1 MKRLFLAAIALGLAY
16 GAWILTKPAAPPK
29 PTLIDYERGMA
40 SRTLA
45 AKLGEAGVAD
55 PIAFQLARLVRFD
68 KRLQAGEYR
77 FEKPATAFQVVD
89 RLIAGD
95 VHYYELLV
103 PEGANKFDVAEI
115 LAKAGLGNAA
125 ALAKSI
131 REGTLFPATYRYTK
145 HSTPAQI
152 LAQMEARFDRAWREL
167 SPGDADRAR
176 TVAMASLIEKEA
188 VVPEDRP
195 IIASVFENR
204 LRQGIKLDCDP
215 TVVYAALLEGK
226 YRGTIYRSDLDRESP
241 YNTYKVAGLPPGP
254 IANPGLASLRAALY
268 PAQTEYLFFVARPG
282 GGGRHVFS
290 KTLAEH
296 NRAVLEYRRGEQNGE
311 TRGTAG
317 GSR

>member
-1 MKRLFLAAIALGLAY
+1 VKRLLFLALVAGLGY
-16 GAWILTKPAAPPK
+16 SAWVLTRPFAPPK
-29 PTLIDYERGMA
+29 PVLIDYERGM
-40 SRTLA
+40 SSQTLS
-45 AKLGEAGVAD
+45 AKLETAGVAD
-55 PIAFQLARLVRFD
+55 PLAFRLARLVRFN

-77 FEKPATAFQVVD
+77 FEKPASALQVVD

-95 VHYYELLV
+95 VYYYEVLI
-103 PEGANKFDVAEI
+103 PEGANKFDVADI
-115 LAKAGLGNAA
+115 LSRAGLGDATA
-125 ALAKSI
+125 IARSI
-131 REGTLFPATYRYTK
+131 REGSLFPATYRYTK
-145 HSTPAQI
+145 HSTATQLI
-152 LAQMEARFDRAWREL
+152 AQMQARFDRAWREL
-167 SPGDADRAR
+167 NPGGANRER
-176 TVAMASLIEKEA
+176 TVTMASLIEKEA
-188 VVPEDRP
+188 VVAEDRP

-241 YNTYKVAGLPPGP
+241 YNTYKIPGLPPGP
-254 IANPGLASLRAALY
+254 IANPGLASLKAALK

-296 NRAVLEYRRGEQNGE
+296 NRAVLEYRRGEQSGA

-317 GSR
+317 GAR